1 MSKAIYNI
9 YLNSEVNCLKI
20 TNSAG
25 KNTEFVFEIPAL
37 MINGNSKLT
46 TFAMCHQGTGHGDNI
61 ITFKIKDILINNNSY
76 FCNDG
81 SYPTIMT
88 ATFNS
93 VNNVNLGNELLLL
106 KQALNR
112 VTIIATDDLTNTSA
126 GINTALKF
134 IIGLKI
140 EDAQQ

>member
-1 MSKAIYNI
+1 MNNYYNI
-9 YLNSEVNCLKI
+9 YLNSEVNCLKVV
-20 TNSAG
+20 NGS
-25 KNTEFVFEIPAL
+25 KNNEFIFEIPAL
-37 MINGNSKLT
+37 LVNDKSKLSVMSL
-46 TFAMCHQGTGHGDNI
+46 AHQGTGHGDNI
-61 ITFKIKDILINNNSY
+61 ITFKIKDLLINNNSY

-93 VNNVNLGNELLLL
+93 NNNFYIGNKLLLL
-106 KQALNR
+106 KQVVNR
-112 VTIIATDDLTNTSA
+112 ITLIVSDDLTNTTS

-140 EDAQQ
+140 EDAQ

>member
-1 MSKAIYNI
+1 MNNSYNI
-9 YLNSEVNCLKI
+9 YLNSEVNCLKVV
-20 TNSAG
+20 NGS
-25 KNTEFVFEIPAL
+25 KNNEFIFEIPAL
-37 MINGNSKLT
+37 LVNDKSKLT
-46 TFAMCHQGTGHGDNI
+46 VISLAHQGTGHGDNI
-61 ITFKIKDILINNNSY
+61 ITFKIKDLLINNNSY

-93 VNNVNLGNELLLL
+93 NNNFYTGNELLLL
-106 KQALNR
+106 KQAVNR
-112 VTIIATDDLTNTSA
+112 ITLIVSDDLTNTTS

-140 EDAQQ
+140 EDAQ

>member
-1 MSKAIYNI
+1 MNNQIYNI
-9 YLNSEVNCLKI
+9 YLNTEVNCLKI

-37 MINGNSKLT
+37 MVNANSKLT
-46 TFAMCHQGTGHGDNI
+46 TFAISHQGTGHGDNI

-76 FCNDG
+76 YCNDG

-88 ATFNS
+88 TTFNS

-106 KQALNR
+106 KQAINR
-112 VTIIATDDLTNTSA
+112 ITIIATDDLTNTTA

>member
-1 MSKAIYNI
+1 
-9 YLNSEVNCLKI
+9 
-20 TNSAG
+20 
-25 KNTEFVFEIPAL
+25 
-37 MINGNSKLT
+37 
-46 TFAMCHQGTGHGDNI
+46 MCHQGTGHGDNI

-88 ATFNS
+88 TTFNS
-93 VNNVNLGNELLLL
+93 ANNVNLGNELLLL